1 VNIVSAKL
9 SVVGMVKIVNDLV
22 LFRKEN
28 FNGVECDL
36 WKDENDDIFMT
47 SEQLG
52 MVLGYSNPRKGINTL
67 VTRNPYLRKIEFSSG
82 ITMKSEAGDRET
94 RVFNE
99 DGIYEVALLA
109 GTEKAKEFR
118 SWVRRILKGL
128 RKGELELLRKQIEE
142 DRPKVL
148 LYEQIMSSKTNKTMM
163 VVAKEL
169 KFIGGRNKL
178 FGFLRSEGILMSGK
192 GKQNLPYQ
200 QFIDAGLF
208 EVVIKIKIINGE
220 VTDIPVTLVTSKG
233 MDYIL
238 KRLEKSKKKSL
249 LLEQQAG

>member
-1 VNIVSAKL
+1 MGNLMSNLI
-9 SVVGMVKIVNDLV
+9 

-67 VTRNPYLRKIEFSSG
+67 VTRNPYLRKIDFSSG

-118 SWVRRILKGL
+118 SWVRKILKLL
-128 RKGELELLRKQIEE
+128 RKGELELLRKKIEE
-142 DRPKVL
+142 DRPKL
-148 LYEQIMSSKTNKTMM
+148 LFYEQVMSSKTNKTMM
-163 VVAKEL
+163 IVAKEL
-169 KFIGGRNKL
+169 KISGGRNKL
-178 FGFLRSEGILMSGK
+178 FNYLRSEGILMSGK
-192 GKQNLPYQ
+192 ERKNIPYQ
-200 QFIDAGLF
+200 QFIDAKYF
-208 EVVIKIKIINGE
+208 EVVLKSKIINGE
-220 VTDIPVTLVTSKG
+220 IVNFPVTLVSSRG
-233 MDYIL
+233 MDYIF
-238 KRLEKSKKKSL
+238 KRLEQSKKRDLQK
-249 LLEQQAG
+249 QAV

>member
-1 VNIVSAKL
+1 VRF
-9 SVVGMVKIVNDLV
+9 VNDLV
-22 LFRKEN
+22 LFKSEV
-28 FNGVECDL
+28 FQGIECDF
-36 WKDENDDIFMT
+36 WSNENKDVFMT

-52 MVLGYSNPRKGINTL
+52 MVLGFSDPSKGISNL
-67 VTRNPYLRKIEFSSG
+67 INRKLKSGEMPNEYLKTKEFSSSLAMRTPSG
-82 ITMKSEAGDRET
+82 MQET
-94 RVFNE
+94 RIFTE
-99 DGIYEVALLA
+99 DGIYEVAFLA
-109 GTEKAKEFR
+109 KTEKAKEFR
-118 SWVRRILKGL
+118 SWVRKILKGL
-128 RKGELELLRKQIEE
+128 RTGELELLIKQIEE
-142 DRPKVL
+142 DRPKIL

-238 KRLEKSKKKSL
+238 KRLEKSKEKGL
-249 LLEQQAG
+249 LKQAN

>member
-1 VNIVSAKL
+1 MGNLMST
-9 SVVGMVKIVNDLV
+9 LV

-36 WKDENDDIFMT
+36 WKDENDDIFMS

-67 VTRNPYLRKIEFSSG
+67 VTRNPYLRKIDFSSG

-118 SWVRRILKGL
+118 SWVRKILKLL
-128 RKGELELLRKQIEE
+128 RKGELELLRKKIEE
-142 DRPKVL
+142 DRPN
-148 LYEQIMSSKTNKTMM
+148 EQVMSSKTNKTMM
-163 VVAKEL
+163 IVAKEL
-169 KFIGGRNKL
+169 KLSGRNKL
-178 FGFLRSEGILMSGK
+178 FMFLRSEGILMSGK

-200 QFIDAGLF
+200 QYIDSGYF
-208 EVVIKIKIINGE
+208 SVVIKIKIIEGE
-220 VTDIPVTLVTSKG
+220 VVDIPVTLVSAKG
-233 MDYIL
+233 VDYIL
-238 KRLEKSKKKSL
+238 KRLEKRAKKK
-249 LLEQQAG
+249 AC

>member
-1 VNIVSAKL
+1 
-9 SVVGMVKIVNDLV
+9 MNDLI
-22 LFRKEN
+22 LFKSEV
-28 FNGVECDL
+28 FQGIECDF
-36 WKDENDDIFMT
+36 WSNENKDVFMT

-52 MVLGYSNPRKGINTL
+52 MVLGYVNPKKGISNL
-67 VTRNPYLRKIEFSSG
+67 VGRNEYLKEAEFSSFLAVR
-82 ITMKSEAGDRET
+82 TEAGDRET
-94 RVFNE
+94 RVFTE

-128 RKGELELLRKQIEE
+128 RTGELELLRRKIEE

-148 LYEQIMSSKTNKTMM
+148 LYDQVMSSKTNKTMM
-163 VVAKEL
+163 IVAKEL

>member
-1 VNIVSAKL
+1 MNF
-9 SVVGMVKIVNDLV
+9 VNDLV

-28 FNGVECDL
+28 FSGIECDL
-36 WKDENDDIFMT
+36 WKDDNDDIFMT

-67 VTRNPYLRKIEFSSG
+67 VTRNPYLRKIDFSSG

-118 SWVRRILKGL
+118 SWVRKILKGL

-142 DRPKVL
+142 DKPKIL
-148 LYEQIMSSKTNKTMM
+148 LYEQAMSSKTNKTMM
-163 VVAKEL
+163 IVAKEL
-169 KFIGGRNKL
+169 KISGGRNKL
-178 FGFLRSEGILMSGK
+178 FSFLRSEGILMSGK
-192 GKQNLPYQ
+192 GKQNIPRQ
-200 QFIDAGLF
+200 QFIDAKYF
-208 EVVIKIKIINGE
+208 EVIIKLKIINGE
-220 VTDIPVTLVTSKG
+220 VVDIPVTLVTPKG

-238 KRLEKSKKKSL
+238 KRLEKSKEKGL
-249 LLEQQAG
+249 LKQAN

>member
-1 VNIVSAKL
+1 MN
-9 SVVGMVKIVNDLV
+9 NLV
-22 LFRKEN
+22 LFKSEN
-28 FNGVECDL
+28 FQGIECDF
-36 WKDENDDIFMT
+36 WSNGNNEVFMT

-52 MVLGYSNPRKGINTL
+52 MVLGYVNPKKGISNL
-67 VTRNPYLRKIEFSSG
+67 VGRNEYLKEIEFSSFLAVR
-82 ITMKSEAGDRET
+82 TEAGDRET
-94 RVFNE
+94 RVFTE

-128 RKGELELLRKQIEE
+128 RTGELALLRKQIEE

-169 KFIGGRNKL
+169 KFVGGRNKL
-178 FGFLRSEGILMSGK
+178 FSFLRSEGILMSGK

-200 QFIDAGLF
+200 QFIDAGYF

-238 KRLEKSKKKSL
+238 KRLEKSKEKGLQK
-249 LLEQQAG
+249 QAN

>member
-1 VNIVSAKL
+1 MKLVNF
-9 SVVGMVKIVNDLV
+9 VNDLV

-28 FNGVECDL
+28 FSGIECDL
-36 WKDENDDIFMT
+36 WKDDNDDIFMT

-67 VTRNPYLRKIEFSSG
+67 VTRNPYLRKIDFSSG
-82 ITMKSEAGDRET
+82 VTMKSEAGDRET

-142 DRPKVL
+142 DKPKIL
-148 LYEQIMSSKTNKTMM
+148 LYEQAMSSKTNKTMM
-163 VVAKEL
+163 IVAKEL
-169 KFIGGRNKL
+169 KISGGRNKL
-178 FGFLRSEGILMSGK
+178 FSFLRSEGILMSGK
-192 GKQNLPYQ
+192 GKQNIPRQ
-200 QFIDAGLF
+200 QFIDAKYF
-208 EVVIKIKIINGE
+208 EVIIKLKIINGE
-220 VTDIPVTLVTSKG
+220 VVDIPVTLVTPKG

-238 KRLEKSKKKSL
+238 KRLEKSKEKGL
-249 LLEQQAG
+249 LKQAN